1 VDLTIDPEVIN
12 VKVGMEIHQQLA
24 TNRKLFCCSRSKET
38 EKYDATFVRK
48 LRPTQS
54 ELGSYDPAV
63 MFEFK
68 KMRTIKYH
76 TSTTSSCLVEAD
88 EEPPHDVDEG
98 SLETALLIS
107 LALHSDIADELHVMR
122 KIVIDGSNTSGFQRT
137 ILVANDGYIDV
148 DEKRVKV
155 QSVCL
160 EEDAAKLISDD
171 GTIKEYGLDRL
182 GVPLVEIALEPVKCT
197 PKEVMRIA
205 LTLGR
210 LLRASKR
217 VARGLGSIRQDIN
230 ISMNEGAVVEVKGVQ
245 KLDQLVKVI
254 QYEMVRQHGM
264 IIIAQKLR
272 DAKATEEEIGDK
284 VEDVTE
290 ILNKSSSKVVI
301 KTLQENNSIFK
312 AIRVKH
318 FKGMMRFE
326 PYSDIRIGKQLGE
339 LVRFYGLG
347 GVFHSDELPGYG
359 INDEEVQA
367 IKNKLMTDTETDAFV
382 LVGGPRDRT
391 DFAIEA
397 IIQRLKM
404 ALNGVPPETRA
415 ATLEGK
421 TIFSRPRP
429 GAARMYP
436 ETDISP
442 IPVNSSRLTS
452 LSEKVPK
459 SMDEV
464 INSITRKYNLNKK
477 LAEQIFD
484 SDYFEIFEKI
494 AGSVRE
500 VRPTFIASKL
510 TEDIISLERQGLDS
524 TVLTDEML
532 IDIFKRLDNGTIAKE
547 GVISILEKL
556 MKKEAKTVEEA
567 KNALGI
573 TLISDQELDATIE
586 KILKENSAIINEKRL
601 EALGILMGKSIS
613 MLKNCQELDATIEK
627 ILKEN
632 SAIKQREKQLEALG
646 ILMGKSM
653 ILLRGRADGHK
664 INSILKNKLEV
675 IPAGIPQIPGQDA
688 PEGFTRN
695 YVNVV
700 KGYFCKFACKS
711 NRDNFHKED
720 ILLNEELRDNARAL
734 FNEQTEQEIRNAL
747 YDNHSDYS
755 RLVKFVLAE
764 LIAQD
769 LFIEEEHEGRD
780 STYWKT
786 SKLKDLCPKVLKF
799 ILPIIDPLVEEYDRQ
814 QPKEYL
820 KDNSS
825 SARPSTPN

>member
-1 VDLTIDPEVIN
+1 MDLTIDPGVIN

-24 TNRKLFCCSRSKET
+24 TNRKLFCCSRFKET
-38 EKYDATFVRK
+38 EKYDTTFVRK

-63 MFEFK
+63 LFEFK

-76 TSTTSSCLVEAD
+76 ASTSSSCLVEAD

-148 DEKRVKV
+148 VGKRVKV

-171 GTIKEYGLDRL
+171 GKIREYGLDRL

-197 PKEVMRIA
+197 PEEGMRIA

-210 LLRASKR
+210 LLRATKR
-217 VARGLGSIRQDIN
+217 VARGLGSIRQDVN
-230 ISMNEGAVVEVKGVQ
+230 ISINDGAVVEVKGVQ
-245 KLDQLVKVI
+245 QLDQLVKVV

-264 IIIAQKLR
+264 IRIAEKLR
-272 DAKATEEEIGDK
+272 DTKAVEEEIGDK
-284 VEDVTE
+284 IEDVTE

-312 AIRVKH
+312 AMRVRR

-326 PYSDIRIGKQLGE
+326 PYPDIRIGKQLGE

-359 INDEEVQA
+359 INVEEVQA
-367 IKNKLMTDTETDAFV
+367 IKNKLMIDTDTDAFV
-382 LVGGPRDRT
+382 LVGGPSYRI

-415 ATLEGK
+415 ATLDGK

-436 ETDISP
+436 ETDISSIP
-442 IPVNSSRLTS
+442 INSSRIAS

-464 INSITRKYNLNKK
+464 INSITKKYSLNKK

-484 SDYFEIFEKI
+484 SDYFNIFEEI
-494 AGSVRE
+494 ARSMRE

-510 TEDIISLERQGLDS
+510 TEDLISLERQGLDS
-524 TVLTDEML
+524 TVLTDEIL
-532 IDIFKRLDNGTIAKE
+532 IDVFKRLDNGTIAKE
-547 GVISILEKL
+547 SVISILEKL
-556 MKKEAKTVEEA
+556 MKKEAETVEEA

-586 KILKENSAIINEKRL
+586 KIIKENRAII
-601 EALGILMGKSIS
+601 I
-613 MLKNCQELDATIEK
+613 
-627 ILKEN
+627 
-632 SAIKQREKQLEALG
+632 EKQLGAVG

-664 INSILKNKLEV
+664 INSMLKKKLE
-675 IPAGIPQIPGQDA
+675 
-688 PEGFTRN
+688 
-695 YVNVV
+695 
-700 KGYFCKFACKS
+700 YFLMKA
-711 NRDNFHKED
+711 
-720 ILLNEELRDNARAL
+720 
-734 FNEQTEQEIRNAL
+734 
-747 YDNHSDYS
+747 
-755 RLVKFVLAE
+755 
-764 LIAQD
+764 
-769 LFIEEEHEGRD
+769 
-780 STYWKT
+780 
-786 SKLKDLCPKVLKF
+786 
-799 ILPIIDPLVEEYDRQ
+799 
-814 QPKEYL
+814 
-820 KDNSS
+820 NSS
-825 SARPSTPN
+825 AARTSTPA

>member
-1 VDLTIDPEVIN
+1 MDLTIDPGAIN
-12 VKVGMEIHQQLA
+12 LKVGMEIHQQLA

-38 EKYDATFVRK
+38 EKYDTTFVRK

-63 MFEFK
+63 LFEFK

-76 TSTTSSCLVEAD
+76 ASTTSSCLVEAD

-155 QSVCL
+155 QSICL

-171 GTIKEYGLDRL
+171 GKIREYGLDRL

-197 PKEVMRIA
+197 PEEVMRIA

-217 VARGLGSIRQDIN
+217 VARGLGSIRQDVN
-230 ISMNEGAVVEVKGVQ
+230 ISINDGAVVEVKGVQ
-245 KLDQLVKVI
+245 QLDQLVKVI

-264 IIIAQKLR
+264 IRIAQKLR
-272 DAKATEEEIGDK
+272 DTKAVQEEIGDK
-284 VEDVTE
+284 IEDVTE

-312 AIRVKH
+312 AIRVRR

-326 PYSDIRIGKQLGE
+326 PYPDIRIGKQLGE

-359 INDEEVQA
+359 INVEEVQA
-367 IKNKLMTDTETDAFV
+367 IKDKLMIDTETDAFV
-382 LVGGPRDRT
+382 LVGGPSYRI
-391 DFAIEA
+391 DFVIEA

-415 ATLEGK
+415 VTLEGK

-442 IPVNSSRLTS
+442 IPVDSSRLAS

-464 INSITRKYNLNKK
+464 INSITKKYSLNKK

-484 SDYFEIFEKI
+484 SDYFNIFEEI
-494 AGSVRE
+494 AKSMKE

-510 TEDIISLERQGLDS
+510 TEDITSLERQGLDS

-547 GVISILEKL
+547 SVISILEKL
-556 MKKEAKTVEEA
+556 MKKEAETVEEA

-573 TLISDQELDATIE
+573 TLMSDQELNATIK
-586 KILKENSAIINEKRL
+586 KILKENGAIFN
-601 EALGILMGKSIS
+601 
-613 MLKNCQELDATIEK
+613 
-627 ILKEN
+627 
-632 SAIKQREKQLEALG
+632 EKQLEAVG

-664 INSILKNKLEV
+664 INSMLKKKLEDYLAKGILLLSAGIPQISGQDV
-675 IPAGIPQIPGQDA
+675 KGIPAGIPQIPGQDA

-695 YVNVV
+695 YVNIL
-700 KGYFCKFACKS
+700 KGYFCKFACQR
-711 NRDNFHKED
+711 NWDNFRKED
-720 ILLNEELRDNARAL
+720 VLLNEELRDNARAL
-734 FNEQTEQEIRNAL
+734 FNEQTEQEFRNAL
-747 YDNHSDYS
+747 YDNDSDYS

-764 LIAQD
+764 LIAQG
-769 LFIEEEHEGRD
+769 LIREEEHEGRD

-786 SKLKDLCPKVLKF
+786 SKLEALCPKILKY

-814 QPKEYL
+814 
-820 KDNSS
+820 
-825 SARPSTPN
+825 